1 MLVLGVDDAHRVVG
15 VDHFDDVLA
24 QVVRRAAEL
33 VAQGR
38 VDPRLE
44 VRAADLLPAHADV
57 LGEQVDVGI
66 EVAHVQRQG
75 VLAGQLADLL
85 DRFQAVDARQQW
97 VVLHAHHSSTV

>member
-1 MLVLGVDDAHRVVG
+1 MVG
-15 VDHFDDVLA
+15 VDELDDVLA
-24 QVVRRAAEL
+24 EVVRGAVEL
-33 VAQGR
+33 VAQG
-38 VDPRLE
+38 VVEPALQ
-44 VRAADLLPAHADV
+44 VRAADFLAADADV
-57 LGEQVDVGI
+57 RGEQVDVGI